1 MFAVTIDQR
10 SSRSVGDRVPELLE
24 LLAEAC
30 AGNPPIAGFDRTVG
44 DEVEG
49 LFDDAAG
56 VVAAVRAALAMGDW
70 HIGLGIGSVE
80 SVGRNV
86 REARG
91 SAFVA
96 AREAVERA
104 KISGEVEVR
113 QGADVNISPLA
124 LEASQVLFQLLGALL
139 ADRTDAQREV
149 SDLFDAGLTGREA
162 AAALGVSPSA
172 VSQRRTASRY
182 DLETRGWAVLNELLG
197 RIGDEVD
204 ARLDVEQKAKTK
216 GKSHARLDA
225 ERGVAKDGR
234 AVAKGNESSDA
245 GALER
250 STAGKSLAAREQG
263 PADGAAPAGGAVP
276 AAGKEVPAHAIPAA
290 REQAPAARTASAVPE
305 KVPASGRKQGGSRS

>member
-10 SSRSVGDRVPELLE
+10 SSRSAGDRVPELLE
-24 LLAEAC
+24 SLAEAC
-30 AGNPPIAGFDRTVG
+30 ADNPPIAGFDRTVG

-56 VVAAVRAALAMGDW
+56 VVAAVRAALAAGDW

-104 KISGEVEVR
+104 KVSGEVEVR

-124 LEASQVLFQLLGALL
+124 LEASQVVFQLLGALL

-149 SDLFDAGLTGREA
+149 SDLFDAGFTGREA

-182 DLETRGWAVLNELLG
+182 DLETRGWAVLSELLG

-204 ARLDVEQKAKTK
+204 ARLDAERKAKTK
-216 GKSHARLDA
+216 GKSHARLDV
-225 ERGVAKDGR
+225 ERGEAKDGR
-234 AVAKGNESSDA
+234 AVAKGSETPDA

-250 STAGKSLAAREQG
+250 SAAGKSQAAREEN
-263 PADGAAPAGGAVP
+263 PADGPA
-276 AAGKEVPAHAIPAA
+276 PAA
-290 REQAPAARTASAVPE
+290 REENPADGPAPAAREEKPAAKTASANPE
-305 KVPASGRKQGGSRS
+305 KAPASGRKQGGSRS

>member
-10 SSRSVGDRVPELLE
+10 SSRSAGDRVPELLE

-30 AGNPPIAGFDRTVG
+30 ADNPPIAGFDRTVG

-49 LFDDAAG
+49 LLDDAAG
-56 VVAAVRAALAMGDW
+56 VVAAVRAALAAGDW

-104 KISGEVEVR
+104 KVSGEVEVR

-124 LEASQVLFQLLGALL
+124 LEASLVVFQLLGALL

-182 DLETRGWAVLNELLG
+182 DLETRGWAVLSELLG

-204 ARLDVEQKAKTK
+204 ARFDAERKAKTK
-216 GKSHARLDA
+216 GKSHARFDV

-234 AVAKGNESSDA
+234 AVAKGSETPDA

-250 STAGKSLAAREQG
+250 SAAGKSQAAREEN
-263 PADGAAPAGGAVP
+263 PADGPA
-276 AAGKEVPAHAIPAA
+276 PAA
-290 REQAPAARTASAVPE
+290 REENPADGPAPAAREENPAAKTASANPE
-305 KVPASGRKQGGSRS
+305 KAPASGRKQGGSRS

>member
-10 SSRSVGDRVPELLE
+10 SSRSAGDRVPELLE
-24 LLAEAC
+24 SLAEAC
-30 AGNPPIAGFDRTVG
+30 ADNPPIAGFDRTVG

-56 VVAAVRAALAMGDW
+56 VVAAVRAALAAGDW
-70 HIGLGIGSVE
+70 HVGLGIGSVE

-104 KISGEVEVR
+104 KVSGEVEVR
-113 QGADVNISPLA
+113 QGLDVNISTLA
-124 LEASQVLFQLLGALL
+124 LEASQVVFQLLGALL

-182 DLETRGWAVLNELLG
+182 DLETRGWAVLSELLG

-204 ARLDVEQKAKTK
+204 ARFDAERKAKTK
-216 GKSHARLDA
+216 GKSHARFDAERKAKTKGKSPARLDA
-225 ERGVAKDGR
+225 EGGEAKDGR
-234 AVAKGNESSDA
+234 AVAKGSETPDA

-250 STAGKSLAAREQG
+250 SAAGKSQAAREEN
-263 PADGAAPAGGAVP
+263 PADGAAPAAR
-276 AAGKEVPAHAIPAA
+276 EEIPAA
-290 REQAPAARTASAVPE
+290 KTASANPE
-305 KVPASGRKQGGSRS
+305 KASASGRKQGGSRS

>member
-10 SSRSVGDRVPELLE
+10 SSRSTGDRVPELLE
-24 LLAEAC
+24 SLAEAC
-30 AGNPPIAGFDRTVG
+30 ADNPAIAGFDRTVG

-56 VVAAVRAALAMGDW
+56 VVAAVRAALAAGDW
-70 HIGLGIGSVE
+70 HVGLGIGSVE

-104 KISGEVEVR
+104 KVSGEVEVR
-113 QGADVNISPLA
+113 QGLDVNISPLA
-124 LEASQVLFQLLGALL
+124 LEASQVVFQLLGALL

-182 DLETRGWAVLNELLG
+182 DLETRGWAVLSELLG

-204 ARLDVEQKAKTK
+204 ARFDAERKAKTK

-225 ERGVAKDGR
+225 ESGVAKDGR
-234 AVAKGNESSDA
+234 AVAKGSETPDA

-250 STAGKSLAAREQG
+250 S
-263 PADGAAPAGGAVP
+263 
-276 AAGKEVPAHAIPAA
+276 AAGKNQAT
-290 REQAPAARTASAVPE
+290 REQAPARGAAPAAREEKPAAKTASANSE
-305 KVPASGRKQGGSRS
+305 KAPASGRRQGGSRS

>member
-10 SSRSVGDRVPELLE
+10 SSRSAGDRVPGLLK
-24 LLAEAC
+24 LLAEVC
-30 AGNPPIAGFDRTVG
+30 AGTPPIAGFDRTVG

-56 VVAAVRAALAMGDW
+56 VVAAVRTALVMGDW

-80 SVGRNV
+80 STGRNV

-104 KISGEVEVR
+104 KVSGEVEVR
-113 QGADVNISPLA
+113 QGADVSISPLA
-124 LEASQVLFQLLGALL
+124 LEASQVIFQLLGALL

-182 DLETRGWAVLNELLG
+182 DLETRGWAVLDELLG

-204 ARLDVEQKAKTK
+204 AERKAKTK

-225 ERGVAKDGR
+225 ERGEAKDGR
-234 AVAKGNESSDA
+234 AV
-245 GALER
+245 
-250 STAGKSLAAREQG
+250 
-263 PADGAAPAGGAVP
+263 
-276 AAGKEVPAHAIPAA
+276 
-290 REQAPAARTASAVPE
+290 PE
-305 KVPASGRKQGGSRS
+305 KDPASSKKQGDSRS

>member
-10 SSRSVGDRVPELLE
+10 SSRSAGDRVPELLE
-24 LLAEAC
+24 LLVEAC
-30 AGNPPIAGFDRTVG
+30 ADNPPIAGFDRTVG

-56 VVAAVRAALAMGDW
+56 VVAAVRAALAAGDW

-104 KISGEVEVR
+104 KVSGEVEVR

-124 LEASQVLFQLLGALL
+124 LEASQVVFQLLGALL

-182 DLETRGWAVLNELLG
+182 DLETRGWAVLSELLG

-204 ARLDVEQKAKTK
+204 
-216 GKSHARLDA
+216 ARLDA

-234 AVAKGNESSDA
+234 AVAKGNESSDV
-245 GALER
+245 GALTR
-250 STAGKSLAAREQG
+250 STVGKSQATREQG
-263 PADGAAPAGGAVP
+263 PADGAAPADGP
-276 AAGKEVPAHAIPAA
+276 APAA
-290 REQAPAARTASAVPE
+290 REEKPAAKTASANPE
-305 KVPASGRKQGGSRS
+305 KAPASGRKQGGSRS

>member
-10 SSRSVGDRVPELLE
+10 SSRSAGDRVPELLE
-24 LLAEAC
+24 LLEEAC
-30 AGNPPIAGFDRTVG
+30 TGNPPIAGFDRTVG

-182 DLETRGWAVLNELLG
+182 DLETRGWAVLSELLG

-204 ARLDVEQKAKTK
+204 ARFDAERKAKTK
-216 GKSHARLDA
+216 GKSHARFDA
-225 ERGVAKDGR
+225 ERKAKTKGKSHARFDVERGVAKDGR
-234 AVAKGNESSDA
+234 AVAKGSETPDA

-250 STAGKSLAAREQG
+250 SAAGKSQAAREEN
-263 PADGAAPAGGAVP
+263 PADGPA
-276 AAGKEVPAHAIPAA
+276 PAA
-290 REQAPAARTASAVPE
+290 REEKPAAKTASANSE
-305 KVPASGRKQGGSRS
+305 KAPASGRKQGGSRS

>member
-10 SSRSVGDRVPELLE
+10 SSRSAGDRVPGLLK
-24 LLAEAC
+24 LLAEVC
-30 AGNPPIAGFDRTVG
+30 AGTPPIAGFDRTVG

-56 VVAAVRAALAMGDW
+56 VVAAVRAALVMGDW

-80 SVGRNV
+80 STGRNV

-104 KISGEVEVR
+104 KVSGEVEVR

-124 LEASQVLFQLLGALL
+124 LEASQVIFQLLGALL

-182 DLETRGWAVLNELLG
+182 DLETRGWAVLSELLG

-204 ARLDVEQKAKTK
+204 ARLDVERKAKTK

-225 ERGVAKDGR
+225 EGGEAKDGR
-234 AVAKGNESSDA
+234 AV
-245 GALER
+245 
-250 STAGKSLAAREQG
+250 
-263 PADGAAPAGGAVP
+263 
-276 AAGKEVPAHAIPAA
+276 
-290 REQAPAARTASAVPE
+290 PE
-305 KVPASGRKQGGSRS
+305 KAPASGRKQGDSRS

>member
-1 MFAVTIDQR
+1 
-10 SSRSVGDRVPELLE
+10 
-24 LLAEAC
+24 
-30 AGNPPIAGFDRTVG
+30 
-44 DEVEG
+44 
-49 LFDDAAG
+49 
-56 VVAAVRAALAMGDW
+56 MGDW

-80 SVGRNV
+80 STGRNV

-104 KISGEVEVR
+104 KVSGEVEVR
-113 QGADVNISPLA
+113 QGADVSISPLA
-124 LEASQVLFQLLGALL
+124 LEASQVIFQLLGALL

-182 DLETRGWAVLNELLG
+182 DLETRGWAVLDELLG

-204 ARLDVEQKAKTK
+204 ARLDAERKAKTK

-225 ERGVAKDGR
+225 ERGEAKDGR
-234 AVAKGNESSDA
+234 AV
-245 GALER
+245 
-250 STAGKSLAAREQG
+250 
-263 PADGAAPAGGAVP
+263 
-276 AAGKEVPAHAIPAA
+276 
-290 REQAPAARTASAVPE
+290 PE
-305 KVPASGRKQGGSRS
+305 KDPASSKKQGDSRS